1 MMDDLD
7 AALARLAHAPLPPAL
22 DNLEA
27 RVLARIAA
35 QPAVR
40 AGFGFGA
47 ATIGAAMIMGVVGA
61 SLPAAPAYAV
71 STLTPFGPS
80 SPLAPSTL
88 LLGAP

>member
-22 DNLEA
+22 DHLEA

-40 AGFGFGA
+40 TEFGFGA
-47 ATIGAAMIMGVVGA
+47 ATIGAAMIMGFVGA
-61 SLPAAPAYAV
+61 GLPAAPAYAV
-71 STLTPFGPS
+71 PTLTPFGPS

-88 LLGAP
+88 LMSAP